1 MNMAMMAAPIQV
13 VIGNKNRIAPVH
25 SISQDPMRNIGC
37 ET

>member
-1 MNMAMMAAPIQV
+1 MNMAMMAALIQV
-13 VIGNKNRIAPVH
+13 VNVNKNTIAPVH